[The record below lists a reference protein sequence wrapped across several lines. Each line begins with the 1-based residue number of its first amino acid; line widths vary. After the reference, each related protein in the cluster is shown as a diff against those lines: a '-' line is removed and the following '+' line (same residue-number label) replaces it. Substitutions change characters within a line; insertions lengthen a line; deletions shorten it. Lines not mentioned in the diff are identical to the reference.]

1 MAESRIVVVG
11 AGVAGLTTA
20 LTLSRNARYNIT
32 VAAEHMP
39 GDYDIRYASPWAGA
53 NYLPVSEKGSKQAE
67 WDRNTWPELEDLAKN
82 HPEAGLHFQRITSHI
97 HFMFI
102 NVDQSLPETEVYV
115 RNQDAGKAT
124 AKWFNESLKPDPW
137 FKDMIPN
144 FKQIPQ
150 EQLAPGYDSGTSFTS
165 VCINTA
171 LYLPWLASQCLKNGV
186 VFQRKIFNHIAE
198 AADAHHSGEKADLV
212 VNCTGLSAGTLGGV
226 EDKEMM
232 PARGQV
238 VLVRN
243 EANVMCSSS
252 GTDDGEDEACYIMQ
266 RAAGGGTLLG
276 GSYQKGNWESQF
288 DPNLA
293 NRIMKRAVDLCP
305 ALTGGKGIE
314 HLSIVR
320 HGVGLRPLRE
330 GGARLEKEK
339 INGFWTVHNYGH
351 GGYGYQSSYGCS
363 QVAVKLVEEAL
374 AS

>member
-1 MAESRIVVVG
+1 

-20 LTLSRNARYNIT
+20 LKLSQTARCKIT

-53 NYLPVSEKGSKQAE
+53 NYLPVSEKGSKAAE
-67 WDRNTWPELEDLAKN
+67 WDRNTWPELEDLARN
-82 HPEAGLHFQRITSHI
+82 RPEAGVHFQH
-97 HFMFI
+97 
-102 NVDQSLPETEVYV
+102 TEIYV
-115 RNQDAGKAT
+115 RNKDADKVT
-124 AKWFNESLKPDPW
+124 AKWFNELLKAEPW
-137 FKDMIPN
+137 FKDMIPDVRVSCIHTSIVTKKELQ
-144 FKQIPQ
+144 FRQIPKD
-150 EQLAPGYDSGTSFTS
+150 QLSPGYDSGTAFTS

-186 VFQRKIFNHIAE
+186 VFQRKIFKHITE
-198 AADAHHSGEKADLV
+198 AANAFHSGEKADVV
-212 VNCTGLSAGTLGGV
+212 VNCTGLSALTLGGV
-226 EDKEMM
+226 EDKKMM
-232 PARGQV
+232 PARGQI

-243 EANVMCSSS
+243 EANVMCANS

-266 RAAGGGTLLG
+266 RAAGGGTLIG

-293 NRIMKRAVDLCP
+293 NRIMKRAIEMCP

-330 GGARLEKEK
+330 GGVRLEKEK
-339 INGFWTVHNYGH
+339 IGGVWIVHNYGH

-363 QVAVKLVEEAL
+363 QDAVKLVEEAL
-374 AS
+374 DS